1 MDRSETVEIASLQ
14 DLFVHEIRGVYH
26 MEQQLVDALDEMADR
41 ATDEELSEAFAD
53 HRNETDVHVA
63 RIQQVFQ
70 EMDVPVEAREN
81 PIVEALDRERRTVE
95 GAVQDDDLLN
105 LFYLGAGMKAER
117 IELTTY
123 DNLLRIADRLDL
135 HDEVTDP
142 LEQNRDSE
150 ERAMRTLE
158 KQSKRS
164 GLKSLWER
172 FSPTA

>member
-1 MDRSETVEIASLQ
+1 MDHSEHHETTSIQ
-14 DLFVHEIRGVYH
+14 DLFVHELRGVYT
-26 MEQQLVDALDEMADR
+26 MEQKLVDALDEMATN
-41 ATDEELSEAFAD
+41 ATDQELSDAFAD

-70 EMDVPVEAREN
+70 EMDVPVEGREY

-95 GAVQDDDLLN
+95 STVNDDDLLT
-105 LFYLGAGMKAER
+105 LFYIGAGMKTEQ

-123 DNLLRIADRLDL
+123 DNLLRMADRLDMGD
-135 HDEVTDP
+135 HVVDP
-142 LEQNRDSE
+142 LEQNCDSE
-150 ERAMRTLE
+150 KRARKKLK
-158 KQSKRS
+158 KQSQRS